1 MTASV
6 SRKVRLCSMRF
17 SPTIRNCTRLI
28 PPHRSNH
35 SCSPCEPESRIE
47 TPGAIM
53 RSHSSSVALCVCEH
67 NPGWMC
73 LPLCAALESPPVCI
87 ARLFSAI
94 AAPISPRHL
103 WVPTIPSRNIRRR
116 TSCTL
121 SAAFFS
127 LASICTR
134 TQSETKRQRESLTQ
148 STVVTCMVR
157 RPNARRIGL
166 DEKQSAKMYPAS
178 SGEWSPGA

>member
-1 MTASV
+1 MMTASV

-47 TPGAIM
+47 TPGGIM

-73 LPLCAALESPPVCI
+73 LPLCAALRVRQSVLPDY
-87 ARLFSAI
+87 SAQL
-94 AAPISPRHL
+94 PRRSHHA
-103 WVPTIPSRNIRRR
+103 ICGCQPSRAEISADECHVLYRRPFFHWP
-116 TSCTL
+116 L
-121 SAAFFS
+121 SVPE
-127 LASICTR
+127 L
-134 TQSETKRQRESLTQ
+134 K
-148 STVVTCMVR
+148 VR
-157 RPNARRIGL
+157 RNVNANL
-166 DEKQSAKMYPAS
+166 
-178 SGEWSPGA
+178 